1 MVTAPKQQELELAQ
15 DLDRLM
21 LQLRK
26 SARSEQ
32 RQLLADPAPVA
43 PHNLSPLAQG
53 SMPMHVSV
61 RALSA
66 VLWDQIEVQVIAG
79 ADQDH
84 VISRTEQHGGRFD
97 VDLNLS
103 WSDLD
108 EYEATAVK
116 RLVTTHLRSL
126 LTAARQENADERI
139 KQLIKAIAPTDPLA
153 EIQLKVAESTASL
166 RREFLEEVPVLGSA
180 EIHANAGFPGANPS
194 QTVHRWRKQGKIFA
208 VTHGGRD
215 VYPAFQFGQDGRPL
229 PIIGEVLEI
238 LKRDAERTDWDNALW
253 FAGETGWL
261 DGKAPMDC
269 LQSDPAGIKR
279 AAEQEVVDEH

>member
-1 MVTAPKQQELELAQ
+1 MATAPKQQELELAQ

-32 RQLLADPAPVA
+32 PATAAPAPSVA
-43 PHNLSPLAQG
+43 GNTSPMMVG
-53 SMPMHVSV
+53 SAAMSVTV

-66 VLWDQIEVQVIAG
+66 VLSNQTEVQVIAG

-116 RLVTTHLRSL
+116 RLVITHLRSL

-229 PIIGEVLEI
+229 PIIAEVLDI

-261 DGKAPMDC
+261 DGKSPLDC